1 MQEKQQNMEKYI
13 KSLED
18 TVIALSESEDES
30 IEHRTVTKM
39 AKKIKRKRKEINNQ
53 MNEDSNTSY
62 EGDKDRRPPKFKQN
76 KNQHRPRFFT
86 IQPMQ
91 NNDTQE
97 KQKDMEVEEEKHH
110 E

>member
-1 MQEKQQNMEKYI
+1 
-13 KSLED
+13 
-18 TVIALSESEDES
+18 
-30 IEHRTVTKM
+30 M

-53 MNEDSNTSY
+53 MNEDSDTSCK
-62 EGDKDRRPPKFKQN
+62 GDKDRRPPRFKQN
-76 KNQHRPRFFT
+76 KNQHRPRFFK
-86 IQPMQ
+86 IQPRQ

>member
-1 MQEKQQNMEKYI
+1 MENYI

-30 IEHRTVTKM
+30 IEHRTATKM
-39 AKKIKRKRKEINNQ
+39 AKKIKRKRKEINHQ
-53 MNEDSNTSY
+53 MNEDSDTSC
-62 EGDKDRRPPKFKQN
+62 EGDKDRQPPRFKQN

-86 IQPMQ
+86 IQQ
-91 NNDTQE
+91 IKNNETQD
-97 KQKDMEVEEEKHH
+97 KQKDMEIEEEKHH